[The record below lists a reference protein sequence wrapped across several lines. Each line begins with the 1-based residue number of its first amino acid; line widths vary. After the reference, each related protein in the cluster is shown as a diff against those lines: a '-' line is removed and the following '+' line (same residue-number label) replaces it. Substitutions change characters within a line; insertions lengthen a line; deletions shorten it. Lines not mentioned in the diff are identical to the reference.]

1 MATEFQGSLDWLM
14 SYVNNSRVCEASMR
28 FFVSMCV
35 RIVCVCVCVVCVC
48 DVYGCVMYMC
58 VCVCVCV

>member
-35 RIVCVCVCVVCVC
+35 RIVCVCVCCLCV
-48 DVYGCVMYMC
+48 
-58 VCVCVCV
+58 